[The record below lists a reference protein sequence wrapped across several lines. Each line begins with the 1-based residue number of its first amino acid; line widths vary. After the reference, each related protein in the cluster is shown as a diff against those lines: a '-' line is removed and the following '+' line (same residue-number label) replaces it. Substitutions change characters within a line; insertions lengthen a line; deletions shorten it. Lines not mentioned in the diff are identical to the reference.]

1 MLYYVILWNEIYIFG
16 IYIIE
21 FRSIKISMFPCD
33 YVARC
38 LDINISSRS
47 HITTSLSEPSYFIT
61 KRTVNK
67 CKVAIEYCVQAGT
80 KRLKWNIIIRYI
92 TLVKITIFLQTK

>member
-1 MLYYVILWNEIYIFG
+1 
-16 IYIIE
+16 
-21 FRSIKISMFPCD
+21 MFPCD

-80 KRLKWNIIIRYI
+80 KRLKWNIIIRYNI
-92 TLVKITIFLQTK
+92 GEDNNIFANKITKLV